1 MSQMTQQM
9 SQMSQSYTST
19 QQQSSNEVYEST
31 QMGGITK
38 GYRRKDDDELAAER
52 DMTRNSQQFIQDNG
66 IFGGITGD
74 HNSLL
79 QDSQFDSKKHS
90 VKDLAG
96 HFAKLRPKAEIP
108 VQYLP
113 EQKMFNGQQGPSL
126 NYLNSNS
133 SSSSQQS
140 TLTRSTTSKQD
151 SNASRQEY
159 EMRKAQSN
167 QNNTEQSSS
176 SSSVAQSSSVEM
188 RSKTEASTQ
197 QKKLL
202 SERRQSLKD
211 YMLMDPAAIHAS
223 AGIIDPSAIL
233 RGDQSSNWNL
243 SDTSSHTS
251 VRSITASPS
260 SKMYIS
266 KPSGPRP
273 FGQTLPRSFKPVSSQ
288 AISQPMSSY
297 SPVIVPSDPQQLV
310 SQLPPQPPATSQPP
324 QIFFRPPSAQ
334 MVSQPENVAQ
344 AFENA
349 PQIIENASH
358 SSENAS
364 QVSEKIPQCLES
376 SSQPIPTALLIPSP
390 EPEYQA
396 TVQTSSTHFSSL
408 SSQPITQPN
417 QATGQPLNTTNTH
430 ENSVIQTSLKTLDQI
445 ADLQPA
451 VSLSLPDLPRS
462 TASTPLPTLPFPPL
476 DVHTNTSS
484 LRPFLA
490 TSASSSTINTLL
502 TNSSSLLQ
510 TSSTSTSSLLT
521 RPRTPILVTTRPS
534 SVNSRSRHMSKDD
547 IARMM
552 AEINAPLPPMVP
564 LPQDIRA
571 SPLIF
576 FPSAV
581 PGNSVGAGPK
591 L

>member
-1 MSQMTQQM
+1 MIQAQEEQRRMEQQRQMENQRQMEEQRIVEQRRVEEQRMMQMQQEQMRMEEMRRVEEQKNQMAGMEMSQMTQQM

-233 RGDQSSNWNL
+233 RGSDEGTGERSRSEGLINPANIAVESENL
-243 SDTSSHTS
+243 SGKWDNH
-251 VRSITASPS
+251 
-260 SKMYIS
+260 
-266 KPSGPRP
+266 
-273 FGQTLPRSFKPVSSQ
+273 
-288 AISQPMSSY
+288 
-297 SPVIVPSDPQQLV
+297 
-310 SQLPPQPPATSQPP
+310 
-324 QIFFRPPSAQ
+324 
-334 MVSQPENVAQ
+334 
-344 AFENA
+344 
-349 PQIIENASH
+349 
-358 SSENAS
+358 
-364 QVSEKIPQCLES
+364 
-376 SSQPIPTALLIPSP
+376 
-390 EPEYQA
+390 
-396 TVQTSSTHFSSL
+396 
-408 SSQPITQPN
+408 
-417 QATGQPLNTTNTH
+417 NT
-430 ENSVIQTSLKTLDQI
+430 
-445 ADLQPA
+445 
-451 VSLSLPDLPRS
+451 
-462 TASTPLPTLPFPPL
+462 
-476 DVHTNTSS
+476 
-484 LRPFLA
+484 
-490 TSASSSTINTLL
+490 
-502 TNSSSLLQ
+502 
-510 TSSTSTSSLLT
+510 
-521 RPRTPILVTTRPS
+521 
-534 SVNSRSRHMSKDD
+534 
-547 IARMM
+547 IARGW
-552 AEINAPLPPMVP
+552 AGAKANYHPVTFRNIYNVDSQNQINA
-564 LPQDIRA
+564 
-571 SPLIF
+571 
-576 FPSAV
+576 
-581 PGNSVGAGPK
+581 
-591 L
+591 